1 MAKTR
6 LLASTAAAALMVGVT
21 SAQAGNYSTGVQI
34 GSAPTAAQLAHH
46 EDQMRI
52 RYNSDFLHES
62 EHRHGGRFLM
72 KIGKHLLKSARN
84 TLRGRDEEWRPMHE
98 EISASF
104 KQ

>member
-1 MAKTR
+1 MVKSR
-6 LLASTAAAALMVGVT
+6 LLATTAAAALMVGLG
-21 SAQAGNYSTGVQI
+21 SAQAGDYATGVQI
-34 GSAPTAAQLAHH
+34 GSAPTAAQLAYH

-52 RYNSDFLHES
+52 RYNSDYLHES

-72 KIGKHLLKSARN
+72 KIGKHLLRSARN

-104 KQ
+104 K